1 RTIIFFP
8 GGLGSALRRAE
19 EPYQSGPSDFDDFW
33 LELGLLVPFFGG
45 VDALAMTGDEDSED
59 RIVIPHREIKICPI
73 GNLFGGVGP
82 YDRFKK
88 WAKDNGLDLFIFGYD
103 WRRRPEYILKFFTD
117 KIFPLLTQGPN
128 AVTDLTLI
136 GHSEGGMLIKLLM
149 NDPNVASK
157 VTR

>member
-1 RTIIFFP
+1 
-8 GGLGSALRRAE
+8 
-19 EPYQSGPSDFDDFW
+19 
-33 LELGLLVPFFGG
+33 
-45 VDALAMTGDEDSED
+45 
-59 RIVIPHREIKICPI
+59 
-73 GNLFGGVGP
+73 

-88 WAKDNGLDLFIFGYD
+88 WAKDSGLDLFIFGYD

-157 VTR
+157 VARAITVASPFYGVADETLRYFEGQPDFFPLEKKLVAKVSASMEGGYYMQFLDEETFNTFGTRLKDSAATYKLNGYP